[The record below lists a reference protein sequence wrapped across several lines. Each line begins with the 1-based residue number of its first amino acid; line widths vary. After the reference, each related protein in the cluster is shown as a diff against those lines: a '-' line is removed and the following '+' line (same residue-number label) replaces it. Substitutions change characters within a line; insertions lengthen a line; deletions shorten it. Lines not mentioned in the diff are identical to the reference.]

1 MNSSV
6 IIDTQ
11 DIVGPHLQPE
21 SRPFPVYGKETMM
34 MRQLCKLFAIVLCA
48 AMMPILAAGHAPG
61 TSGANPGCDEQDKYR
76 DNDDQ
81 DGGWVQ
87 DPVVFTPRD
96 RGTIRDYYR
105 DIDLILSQE
114 LAKRGSNLRPDLQR
128 RLKRNDTL
136 PMGLLKR
143 LEYLPGDLEERL
155 PPLLTFYR
163 RAIIGQ
169 DVVIIDNRTQRI
181 IDVVH
186 AIARLR

>member
-1 MNSSV
+1 
-6 IIDTQ
+6 
-11 DIVGPHLQPE
+11 
-21 SRPFPVYGKETMM
+21 MM
-34 MRQLCKLFAIVLCA
+34 IRQLRQLLAIVLCA

-61 TSGANPGCDEQDKYR
+61 TGGANPGYGEQDKYR

-81 DGGWVQ
+81 DSEWVQ

-96 RGTIRDYYR
+96 RSTIRDYYR
-105 DIDLILSQE
+105 NRDSILSQE
-114 LAKRGSNLRPDLQR
+114 IATRSSNLRPGLQR
-128 RLKRNDTL
+128 QLKRNDTL
-136 PMGLLKR
+136 PLGLLKR
-143 LEYLPGDLEERL
+143 MEYLPGDLEERL

-186 AIARLR
+186 ASARLR